1 MKIETKIF
9 EAREVA
15 WNFKLDK
22 RELMAIEA
30 MTNSIPIKWKT
41 LVQQSNIQ
49 TPIRSWVGCFETN
62 RLDAHSSVIFQSNRL
77 FRPILDK
84 CSWALSPH
92 PITKCFTIN
101 TCPYVL

>member
-62 RLDAHSSVIFQSNRL
+62 RLDAHSSACDI
-77 FRPILDK
+77 PK
-84 CSWALSPH
+84 
-92 PITKCFTIN
+92 
-101 TCPYVL
+101 